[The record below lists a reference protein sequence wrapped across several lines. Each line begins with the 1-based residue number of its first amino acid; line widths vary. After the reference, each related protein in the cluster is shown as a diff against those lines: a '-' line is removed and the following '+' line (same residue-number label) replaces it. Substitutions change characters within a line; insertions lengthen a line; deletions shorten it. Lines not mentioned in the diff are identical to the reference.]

1 MTLIEIGSL
10 AGAMVAIITLITKL
24 VSLITAIHNLIGRL
38 DSMAI
43 DIEEGDKQR
52 QLLALNINQQEEKLF
67 EIENLFV
74 EIRQEISE
82 IKRTVKE
89 MLQRV
94 Y

>member
-10 AGAMVAIITLITKL
+10 AGAMVAVITLITKL